1 MTVKEDAPFKKQDL
15 VSHLEDK
22 KIQTRSYFAGNVLTH
37 PGYNH
42 MAEEYGDLNEAFPI
56 AQQVTINS
64 FFLGTFIGLTDE
76 KLQYIKESVDSFFEG
91 LS

>member
-1 MTVKEDAPFKKQDL
+1 
-15 VSHLEDK
+15 
-22 KIQTRSYFAGNVLTH
+22 
-37 PGYNH
+37 